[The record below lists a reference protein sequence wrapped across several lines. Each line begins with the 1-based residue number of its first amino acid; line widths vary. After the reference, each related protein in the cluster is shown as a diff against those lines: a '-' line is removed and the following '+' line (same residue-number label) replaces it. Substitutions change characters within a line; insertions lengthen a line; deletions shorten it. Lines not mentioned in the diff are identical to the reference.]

1 MGCGGRRAGGGR
13 ALAWDRGAR
22 GSSRIGELR
31 AVGLGSAGQRW
42 GARCCREPGS
52 AARGR
57 GARGSPGWEAQAG
70 AGERGAAR
78 GWGAQAARAGK
89 QGAGGGGGGARA
101 REAGAGAREAPP
113 LTITIDAP
121 RIMKIMVFALM
132 DIGRGRAGPER
143 RPPAPAPPRPRPDAG
158 PPPPLQ
164 RSARRAPAGE
174 EARRA
179 GRAGTRPL
187 PGSLGRRAAAL
198 AAPARS
204 APPSAS
210 SLRALGAAPASA
222 ACPPSVPASREG
234 PRRPPAPP
242 RAAGRTPP
250 RGPQGG
256 LWPVPALV
264 ACPAPLDPGATAAPA
279 PAVLERAL
287 GFPPRPSSCASGP
300 PALGWHQASSSKY
313 LPLAAGPA
321 GRSLQSH
328 GHMAQQRPKDA
339 PQWGRGQPPHHLLSG
354 VSTRHR
360 DWAAWKSR
368 PVSMALC
375 KLPHDPGILG
385 GAPEPSHHPQP
396 QASIA
401 YAGVPKNF
409 PTGT

>member
-22 GSSRIGELR
+22 GSSRIVELR

-158 PPPPLQ
+158 PPAASAEVSPP
-164 RSARRAPAGE
+164 RTRRGGGAAGGAGRDAAAPGVARPPGRRARRARALRSALGLLPPR
-174 EARRA
+174 ARRRSGLRRLPA
-179 GRAGTRPL
+179 LRARL
-187 PGSLGRRAAAL
+187 PG
-198 AAPARS
+198 
-204 APPSAS
+204 
-210 SLRALGAAPASA
+210 GAAP
-222 ACPPSVPASREG
+222 P
-234 PRRPPAPP
+234 
-242 RAAGRTPP
+242 
-250 RGPQGG
+250 
-256 LWPVPALV
+256 
-264 ACPAPLDPGATAAPA
+264 ACPAPRRGPDPSPGTAGRALARPGPGRLPSAPGPRSHRRTSPCRPGEGPGLPPQTLLLRLGATRTWLASGFLQQVPAFGGGPCREVTPKPWPHGPAKAKGRAAVGARPASAPSSLGGQHQAPGLGSLEVQASVHGSLQAAP
-279 PAVLERAL
+279 
-287 GFPPRPSSCASGP
+287 
-300 PALGWHQASSSKY
+300 
-313 LPLAAGPA
+313 
-321 GRSLQSH
+321 
-328 GHMAQQRPKDA
+328 
-339 PQWGRGQPPHHLLSG
+339 
-354 VSTRHR
+354 
-360 DWAAWKSR
+360 
-368 PVSMALC
+368 
-375 KLPHDPGILG
+375 
-385 GAPEPSHHPQP
+385 
-396 QASIA
+396 
-401 YAGVPKNF
+401 
-409 PTGT
+409 